1 MSSPESS
8 VKISARTVDKAL
20 AQAAAELGVS
30 PDQLDYRLISQT
42 KGGLFSFI
50 GRKVEIEAWLLS
62 AEDEADLAAEPQVHS
77 QGAETELENLVPLKK
92 PRRSRGDSQK
102 SRRGARGKPSGRQDA
117 SAKGESRSR
126 RGGSRHGSRS
136 EYPKVVKDETPF
148 TEEQV
153 REIKEQIRVAC
164 DDICQYLIGSETY
177 ELATRE
183 ENGRFTIDIYDES
196 LGKQVAKNAK
206 IAESLEHILRK
217 VPKVQREL
225 PFRIFV
231 DVNEIRQ
238 SRESEL
244 VVMARDLSEKVHDNK
259 RPIVLNYKNSY
270 DRKIIHMAL
279 DQDDRVYTKSI
290 GEGSNRKLMILPA
303 RGEES
308 SSDPMAQ

>member
-1 MSSPESS
+1 MSSAESS
-8 VKISARTVDKAL
+8 VKISARTVEKAL
-20 AQAAAELGVS
+20 AQAATELGVS
-30 PDQLDYRLISQT
+30 PDALDYRLISQT

-50 GRKVEIEAWLLS
+50 GRKVEIEAWPLS
-62 AEDEADLAAEPQVHS
+62 AEQEDDHL
-77 QGAETELENLVPLKK
+77 GAEEAELQNLVPLKK
-92 PRRSRGDSQK
+92 PRRSRGGS
-102 SRRGARGKPSGRQDA
+102 SRSRHGARSKPSGGHAAAGKNER
-117 SAKGESRSR
+117 RSR
-126 RGGSRHGSRS
+126 RGGSGTSPREESRR
-136 EYPKVVKDETPF
+136 EYPRVVKDETPLS
-148 TEEQV
+148 EDQV
-153 REIKEQIRVAC
+153 KEIKEQIRKAC

-196 LGKQVAKNAK
+196 LGKQVAKNVK

-217 VPKVQREL
+217 VPKIQREL